1 MGEGHEQAKER
12 TPPWFS
18 QQEHLSDR
26 SLLNPGPS
34 RGQNGKAQLSEL
46 SREHGKRGADEA
58 FRSPD
63 LSIYMG
69 SNLLN
74 ASWAKED

>member
-1 MGEGHEQAKER
+1 MARMEKHR
-12 TPPWFS
+12 V
-18 QQEHLSDR
+18 
-26 SLLNPGPS
+26 
-34 RGQNGKAQLSEL
+34 SEL